1 MEFFK
6 YSKIQ
11 NGALELA
18 SSLKTKVIFING
30 RILCLQCSPPL
41 MIPRT
46 VKQFFLAKYFV
57 PLVIPDQT

>member
-11 NGALELA
+11 YGFLELA
-18 SSLKTKVIFING
+18 SSMKTKVIFTSG
-30 RILCLQCSPPL
+30 RIVCLQCSPPL
-41 MIPRT
+41 IIPRA
-46 VKQFFLAKYFV
+46 VKQFFFAKYFV